1 MGKKGK
7 AAAVEAPTT
16 MPNPPLWNG
25 LSNALPAVDEENPL
39 PSPGASTGNWK
50 EDYVAYC
57 AVLGIKPHPRLV
69 ATRVYVPEGDA
80 GDEGKGG
87 AGDADD
93 GKDGA
98 GEEKEQ
104 VRILRRCC
112 MSVMSARNLA
122 RERSC
127 MGYAKP
133 CQSVA
138 ARQCPCLCY
147 TCAVIVQC
155 LCSASVSTV
164 AV

>member
-104 VRILRRCC
+104 VKTHTLYAAGVRAALLGRGLAWVTQSR
-112 MSVMSARNLA
+112 ARA
-122 RERSC
+122 WR
-127 MGYAKP
+127 
-133 CQSVA
+133 
-138 ARQCPCLCY
+138 
-147 TCAVIVQC
+147 
-155 LCSASVSTV
+155 
-164 AV
+164 

>member
-25 LSNALPAVDEENPL
+25 FSNALPAVDEENPL

-112 MSVMSARNLA
+112 MSARCLVGRGLAWVTQSRARAWWCDSARACDVLVL
-122 RERSC
+122 R
-127 MGYAKP
+127 
-133 CQSVA
+133 
-138 ARQCPCLCY
+138 
-147 TCAVIVQC
+147 VQ
-155 LCSASVSTV
+155 
-164 AV
+164 